1 VIDAV
6 DVDGCRI
13 AYEVTGRADEP
24 ALVLTHSIGAD
35 RSMWSPQIEVL
46 AGKYRIVAVDSR
58 GHGRS
63 DSPPGPYRLEALAG
77 DILAAAEAAGLGR
90 FHLAGLSMGGQIAL
104 WAAAYRPELLLSVT
118 AANTA
123 ARIADEEFWNARIE
137 AVRNGGMAA
146 IRETVL
152 ARFFSPGFRAA
163 HPDWYGRSEE
173 VLLATD
179 PEGYAGCCAALAA
192 SDLGDVVRSI
202 GVPTLLIGGELDVA
216 TAPAGMERLHTA
228 IPGSRFRVLEG
239 AAHISN
245 LDRPEV
251 FTEELGGFLETV

>member
-13 AYEVTGRADEP
+13 AYDVTGLTDGP
-24 ALVLTHSIGAD
+24 GLVLTHSIGSD
-35 RSMWSPQIEVL
+35 RSMWSPQVEAL
-46 AGKYRIVAVDSR
+46 AGDFRIVAVDSR
-58 GHGRS
+58 GHGQS
-63 DSPPGPYRLEALAG
+63 DSPPGPYRLKMLAG
-77 DILAAAEAAGLGR
+77 DVLAAAKAAGMGR

-104 WAAAYRPELLLSVT
+104 WIAAHHPELLLSVT
-118 AANTA
+118 AACTA
-123 ARIADEEFWNARIE
+123 ARISDEDFWNARIE

-152 ARFFSPGFRAA
+152 ARFFSPGFAAA
-163 HPDWYGRSEE
+163 HPDWYARSEE
-173 VLLATD
+173 VLLSSD

-192 SDLGDVVRSI
+192 SDLDEVLGSI

-216 TAPAGMERLHTA
+216 TPPAELERLHA
-228 IPGSRFRVLEG
+228 GIPGSRLRVLEG
-239 AAHISN
+239 AAHIAN

-251 FTEELGGFLETV
+251 FTQELGGFLETA